1 MKRDFNEPGRRRGMW
16 IAILGAFVLVT
27 VLFGNSAHRESSA
40 KSVHAQP
47 AVAEVVE
54 TAEPG
59 LAPPL
64 DGAPAIYR
72 KD

>member
-1 MKRDFNEPGRRRGMW
+1 MW
-16 IAILGAFVLVT
+16 IAIVGAFVLVT
-27 VLFGNSAHRESSA
+27 VLFGNSAHQESSA
-40 KSVHAQP
+40 KPIHAQP
-47 AVAEVVE
+47 SVAEVVQ

-59 LAPPL
+59 LAPPV

>member
-1 MKRDFNEPGRRRGMW
+1 MW
-16 IAILGAFVLVT
+16 IAIVGAFVLVT
-27 VLFGNSAHRESSA
+27 VLFGNSAHQESSA

-47 AVAEVVE
+47 SVAEVVQ

-59 LAPPL
+59 PAPHV
-64 DGAPAIYR
+64 DGAPAIYK